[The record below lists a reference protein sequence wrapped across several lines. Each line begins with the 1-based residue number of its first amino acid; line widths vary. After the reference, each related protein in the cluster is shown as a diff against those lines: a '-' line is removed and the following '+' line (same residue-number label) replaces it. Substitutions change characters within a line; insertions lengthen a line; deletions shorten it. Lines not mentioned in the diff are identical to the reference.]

1 MLNVSNKERKDCK
14 DCCIELAGCKV
25 IKSLQE
31 IESYEHIGVWEAEE
45 FLAEEMKVK
54 VSKNYFRRLK
64 KNFAVTVEW

>member
-1 MLNVSNKERKDCK
+1 MLVTKKGKIVRTVS
-14 DCCIELAGCKV
+14 IELADCKV

-64 KNFAVTVEW
+64 KNFGVRVEW

>member
-1 MLNVSNKERKDCK
+1 MLVTKKGKIIRTVS
-14 DCCIELAGCKV
+14 IELADCKV

-64 KNFAVTVEW
+64 KNFGVRVEW

>member
-1 MLNVSNKERKDCK
+1 MLVTKKGKIVRTVS
-14 DCCIELAGCKV
+14 IELADCKV

-45 FLAEEMKVK
+45 FLAEKMKVK

-64 KNFAVTVEW
+64 KKLWSQS

>member
-1 MLNVSNKERKDCK
+1 MLVTKKGKIVRTVS
-14 DCCIELAGCKV
+14 IELADCKV

-54 VSKNYFRRLK
+54 VLLF
-64 KNFAVTVEW
+64 

>member
-1 MLNVSNKERKDCK
+1 MLVTKKGKIVRTVS
-14 DCCIELAGCKV
+14 IELADCKV

-64 KNFAVTVEW
+64 KNLGVRVEW

>member
-1 MLNVSNKERKDCK
+1 MLVTKKGKIVRTVS
-14 DCCIELAGCKV
+14 IELADCKV
-25 IKSLQE
+25 IKPLQE

-64 KNFAVTVEW
+64 KNFGVRVEW

>member
-1 MLNVSNKERKDCK
+1 MLVTKKGKIVRTVS
-14 DCCIELAGCKV
+14 IELADCKV

-64 KNFAVTVEW
+64 KKLWSQS